1 MSKYREFKQL
11 NLPQIDEEILLYWKE
26 NKVFEASIEQK
37 PKENTFVFYEGPP
50 SANGLPGIH
59 HVMARTVKDIFC
71 RFQTMKGKRVERK
84 GGWDTHGLPIEL
96 SVEKE
101 LGISKE
107 DIGVKISVDDYNH
120 KCRETVMRY
129 KDIWDDVTTK
139 MGYWVD
145 LSDPYVTFESEYI
158 ESVWWIIGQ
167 LYQKG
172 YLYKGYTIQPYSP
185 AAGTGLS
192 SHELNQP
199 GCYREV
205 KDTSAVAQFKII
217 KNAKSQFLFDQALS
231 DEVFFLAWTT
241 TPWTLPSNTAL
252 AVGEKIN
259 YALVDTFN
267 PYTYLRVQVILAKD
281 LISSW
286 FKAEG
291 ENADFSTYNDGDKII
306 PYKIL
311 SECAGSQ
318 FELIDYEQLMPY
330 VQPEDGDAFKVLIGD
345 FVSTSDGTGIVHI
358 APSFGA
364 DDMRIGKKYGM
375 GSLTLVDRQGK
386 FVDEVTD
393 FAGRYVKDYKD
404 EGDNYKNVDIDIS
417 IKLKTENRAFNVQ
430 KYEHSYPHCWR
441 TDKPVLYYPL
451 DSWFVKTTAAKD
463 RMIELNN
470 TINWK
475 PASTGEGRFGKW
487 LENLQDWNLSR
498 SRYWGIPLP
507 IWRNEDASEEICIT
521 SMAQLAEEIAKA
533 NKAFGLDQTLP
544 KDLHRPYIDE
554 VVLVSASGQKLTREL
569 DLIDVW
575 FDSGAMPYAQWHYPF
590 ENKDKIDNGTA
601 FPADFIAEG
610 VDQTRGWFYTLHAIA
625 AMVFDSV
632 AFKNVISNGL
642 VLDKTG
648 LKMSKR
654 LGNAVD
660 PFETIDAYGA
670 DATRWYMISNAPPW
684 DNLKFDV
691 EGIDE
696 VRRKFFGTLYNTYS
710 FFSLYANIDGFAYS
724 EASIPLQDR
733 TEIDRWVISLLNS
746 LIKEVEQDYADYEP
760 TLATRK
766 IQVFVDEHLSNWY
779 VRLCRRRFWKGEYAH
794 DKIAAYQTL
803 YECLEALSKL
813 MAPVAPFFGDWLFQ
827 NLNNVSKRESVIS
840 VHLADFATSNAASI
854 DKALEERMDYA
865 QRISSLVLSLRK
877 KDNIRV
883 RQPLNKILIPTLSDD
898 FTQQVLLVEDLIK
911 AEVNVKTIELLDDTS
926 GVIKKKAKPN
936 FKTLGKKLGKH
947 MKTASQMITDLS
959 QADIAIIEKSNQ
971 YTLTIDGEDFELTNE
986 DFEIVSEDIPGWQVA
1001 NDRDITVAL
1010 DTTITD
1016 DLFNEGLAREI
1027 VNRIQNIRKNSDFEV
1042 IDKINVVI
1050 EENDAIVAALK
1061 DHKDYIA
1068 GEVLASSIEIA
1079 STVSE
1084 GEEVDLSDTI
1094 KVKIAVSKA

>member
-1 MSKYREFKQL
+1 
-11 NLPQIDEEILLYWKE
+11 
-26 NKVFEASIEQK
+26 
-37 PKENTFVFYEGPP
+37 
-50 SANGLPGIH
+50 
-59 HVMARTVKDIFC
+59 
-71 RFQTMKGKRVERK
+71 
-84 GGWDTHGLPIEL
+84 
-96 SVEKE
+96 
-101 LGISKE
+101 
-107 DIGVKISVDDYNH
+107 
-120 KCRETVMRY
+120 
-129 KDIWDDVTTK
+129 
-139 MGYWVD
+139 
-145 LSDPYVTFESEYI
+145 
-158 ESVWWIIGQ
+158 
-167 LYQKG
+167 
-172 YLYKGYTIQPYSP
+172 
-185 AAGTGLS
+185 
-192 SHELNQP
+192 
-199 GCYREV
+199 
-205 KDTSAVAQFKII
+205 
-217 KNAKSQFLFDQALS
+217 
-231 DEVFFLAWTT
+231 
-241 TPWTLPSNTAL
+241 
-252 AVGEKIN
+252 
-259 YALVDTFN
+259 
-267 PYTYLRVQVILAKD
+267 
-281 LISSW
+281 
-286 FKAEG
+286 
-291 ENADFSTYNDGDKII
+291 
-306 PYKIL
+306 
-311 SECAGSQ
+311 
-318 FELIDYEQLMPY
+318 
-330 VQPEDGDAFKVLIGD
+330 
-345 FVSTSDGTGIVHI
+345 
-358 APSFGA
+358 
-364 DDMRIGKKYGM
+364 
-375 GSLTLVDRQGK
+375 
-386 FVDEVTD
+386 
-393 FAGRYVKDYKD
+393 
-404 EGDNYKNVDIDIS
+404 
-417 IKLKTENRAFNVQ
+417 
-430 KYEHSYPHCWR
+430 
-441 TDKPVLYYPL
+441 
-451 DSWFVKTTAAKD
+451 
-463 RMIELNN
+463 
-470 TINWK
+470 
-475 PASTGEGRFGKW
+475 
-487 LENLQDWNLSR
+487 
-498 SRYWGIPLP
+498 
-507 IWRNEDASEEICIT
+507 
-521 SMAQLAEEIAKA
+521 
-533 NKAFGLDQTLP
+533 
-544 KDLHRPYIDE
+544 
-554 VVLVSASGQKLTREL
+554 
-569 DLIDVW
+569 
-575 FDSGAMPYAQWHYPF
+575 
-590 ENKDKIDNGTA
+590 
-601 FPADFIAEG
+601 
-610 VDQTRGWFYTLHAIA
+610 
-625 AMVFDSV
+625 MVFDSV

-959 QADIAIIEKSNQ
+959 QADIAIIEKSNR

-1042 IDKINVVI
+1042 MDKINVVI

-1094 KVKIAVSKA
+1094 KLNIAVSKA